1 MIFLILTY
9 VITIK
14 GEEGGGGREKKVES
28 RWSIEKFSAT
38 FERSIYEG
46 KS

>member
-1 MIFLILTY
+1 MIFLILTR

-14 GEEGGGGREKKVES
+14 GEEGGEKKKWKVDGRS
-28 RWSIEKFSAT
+28 KTFSAT

>member
-1 MIFLILTY
+1 MIFLILTR

-14 GEEGGGGREKKVES
+14 GEEGEREKKVES

>member
-14 GEEGGGGREKKVES
+14 GEEGGGEKKKWKVDG
-28 RWSIEKFSAT
+28 
-38 FERSIYEG
+38 RS
-46 KS
+46 KSFRQLLNVRFTRGRVN